1 MTTPFNQLVSAIAC
15 AVVDAQH
22 QVRQAHISELYHHFK
37 HVYLFCWDEIPG
49 NDSVRLI
56 NFLKQ
61 NYSIDWVKTGK
72 IEKIDDGKIIRVSVE
87 KNYLSLSLN
96 NEKTKVDLKI
106 DDGRTDEFIV
116 KTENGKLNIYK
127 DGYPVSVE
135 LQIPRVDR
143 ETGSQTFIPIRV
155 PLIIL
160 TNPSQLSIKD
170 LQITMQIDM
179 SEITKAA
186 LMEDKSK
193 KLKEKTS
200 AQPYEWKPSEYQT
213 MISTSTTK
221 GKEPSGIGMAQVTL
235 KVTAEEIPEGLAKLL
250 DHLNKCL

>member
-1 MTTPFNQLVSAIAC
+1 MTIPFNQLVSAIAC

-37 HVYLFCWDEIPG
+37 
-49 NDSVRLI
+49 
-56 NFLKQ
+56 
-61 NYSIDWVKTGK
+61 
-72 IEKIDDGKIIRVSVE
+72 
-87 KNYLSLSLN
+87 
-96 NEKTKVDLKI
+96 
-106 DDGRTDEFIV
+106 
-116 KTENGKLNIYK
+116 

-143 ETGSQTFIPIRV
+143 ETGRQTFIPVSV

-160 TNPSQLSIKD
+160 INPSQLSIQD
-170 LQITMQIDM
+170 MQITMQVDM

-213 MISTSTTK
+213 LISTSTTT
-221 GKEPSGIGMAQVTL
+221 GKKPSGIGMAQVTL
-235 KVTAEEIPEGLAKLL
+235 KVTAEETPEGLARLL